1 MGPPTYYNL
10 GEYRR
15 EVTTKSPEA
24 QIWFDRGLMWSYS
37 FNHEEGYRCFQK
49 AVEHDPTCAMAYW
62 GIAYAV
68 GPNYNKPWPRFD
80 KADLTKAIMV
90 GSTALSRAVEM
101 ATNAQPVER
110 ALIQALRTRF
120 PPEGASPPQDTR
132 PLDLAYVEAM
142 RSVYQDFGSDPDVS
156 ALFVESLMN
165 LRPRQ
170 LWNLNTGEPTSPETV
185 EAMTVIEAAMVR
197 PVSKYHPATCHLYIH
212 LMEMSPNPAIA
223 QPAADRLRRL
233 VPDGSHMQHMATHID
248 IACGDYRRGV
258 DSNYDA
264 MISDDRY
271 FAEEQGSVLYTA
283 YRTHNIHVM
292 GYAAMISGRLEPA
305 LLAAKRLDEIITT
318 EILSI
323 QSPRMVNWIEY
334 QRGTMAHVLIRFGR
348 WEEILKLE
356 LPKDRQ
362 LMSTT
367 TAVIL
372 YARGIAFA
380 VLGRLEEARDAKAEF
395 EKARLAIP
403 EDRVY
408 GMTSTG
414 RAVLGVAAL
423 MLDGELT
430 YREGNFER
438 AFEILRQG
446 VEAEDNLPYSDPPLW
461 MQPVRHALGALLLE
475 QNRVE
480 EAVEVYKQDL
490 GFSENLSA
498 RKARPNNVWGLQG
511 LYECLVRLGNRAEAQ
526 MIRRQ
531 HDIAVASA
539 DIPVGVSCFC
549 RLSKPT
555 ISSCCPS

>member
-1 MGPPTYYNL
+1 M
-10 GEYRR
+10 
-15 EVTTKSPEA
+15 TTKSPEA

-68 GPNYNKPWPRFD
+68 GPNYNKSWPRFD
-80 KADLTKAIMV
+80 KADLAKAAAL
-90 GSTALSRAVEM
+90 GSAALARASEM
-101 ATNAQPVER
+101 ATNAEPVEK
-110 ALIQALRTRF
+110 ALIEALRTRF
-120 PPEGASPPQDTR
+120 PPEGASPQQDTR
-132 PLDLAYVEAM
+132 ALDLAYVEAM
-142 RSVYQDFGSDPDVS
+142 RRVHKDFGNDPDVV
-156 ALFVESLMN
+156 ALFVESLMI

-170 LWNLNTGEPTSPETV
+170 LWDLNTGEPTGPETV
-185 EAMTVIEAAMVR
+185 EAVEVIEAAMAR
-197 PVSKYHPATCHLYIH
+197 PASKHHAATCHLYIH
-212 LMEMSPNPAIA
+212 LMEMSSNPAVA

-264 MISDDRY
+264 MISDDKY
-271 FAEEQGSVLYTA
+271 FAQEQGSVLYTA
-283 YRTHNIHVM
+283 YRTHNVHVM
-292 GYAAMISGRLEPA
+292 GYAAMMSGRLEPA
-305 LLAAKRLDEIITT
+305 LLAAKRLDEIITP

-323 QSPRMVNWIEY
+323 ESPPMVNWIEY

-348 WEEILKLE
+348 WDEILKLE
-356 LPKDRQ
+356 LPRDRQ
-362 LMSTT
+362 LMSIT

-380 VLGRLEEARDAKAEF
+380 VLGRLEEARAAKAEF

-403 EDRVY
+403 ADRVY

-414 RAVLGVAAL
+414 RTVLGVASL

-446 VEAEDNLPYSDPPLW
+446 VKAEDDLSYSDPPLW

-480 EAVEVYKQDL
+480 EALEVYKQDL

-511 LYECLVRLGNRAEAQ
+511 LYECFVRLGKHAEAQ

-539 DIPVGVSCFC
+539 DIPVGASCFC
-549 RLSKPT
+549 RLSKAPT
-555 ISSCCPS
+555 VSCCSS